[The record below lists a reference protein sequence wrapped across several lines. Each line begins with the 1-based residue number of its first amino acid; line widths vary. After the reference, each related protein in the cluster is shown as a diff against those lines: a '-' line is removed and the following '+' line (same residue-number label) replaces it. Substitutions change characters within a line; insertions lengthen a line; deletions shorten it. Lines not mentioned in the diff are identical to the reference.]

1 MEGKEM
7 LEEEEE
13 EEMNYKIEKA
23 AFTLCGNEGDATLTW
38 NQVEMC
44 EVCYINL
51 GFLDHFTM

>member
-7 LEEEEE
+7 LEE